1 MANKKNTKKK
11 KNGAKN
17 KSSNVKAKVI
27 EEIEEIV
34 PENEE
39 VEEKNSETLEEIK
52 KEKQSEDKKKT
63 VERAKRDLVYADSGD
78 NEMGKLFKIV
88 LIVTAILIVFYGV
101 TVVVTKSANSAKKKN
116 EVKEEL
122 AIQYN
127 KIIIGSML
135 NKDGEY
141 YVLIEQKDDEHL
153 TEYQNG
159 LQMAQVNDHKT
170 YEADLSDSFNKSY
183 LSDKS
188 NYDSD
193 LTKFKVTGTS
203 LVQINDHNISSVY
216 DNYDSIKAK
225 LEELK

>member
-11 KNGAKN
+11 KNGAN

-27 EEIEEIV
+27 KELEEKA
-34 PENEE
+34 PKNEE
-39 VEEKNSETLEEIK
+39 VEEKSKETLEEIK
-52 KEKQSEDKKKT
+52 KEKQSEEKKKT

-101 TVVVTKSANSAKKKN
+101 TVVVTKNAGSAKKNN
-116 EVKEEL
+116 EAEEEL
-122 AIQYN
+122 TIQYN
-127 KIIIGSML
+127 KILIGSML

-141 YVLIEQKDDEHL
+141 YVLIEKKDDEHL

-170 YEADLSDSFNKSY
+170 YEADLSDSFNKGY

-193 LTKFKVTGTS
+193 LTKFKVTGTV